1 MSVGVLRKALQI
13 AVAMWGCAAL
23 DCNAAAAAEEL
34 AMPFTCAIERGA
46 PKLYSGPETRF
57 KILGKR
63 DEQPFVSCGS
73 APAGRCETMMV
84 HRFAIDCDGIR
95 TPWASVAQAGR
106 GAGAALPANLPN
118 GFAPVSALAGRFVL
132 PSLTRADEVGGVIRV
147 AMQDLSPDSV
157 IDDGD
162 PAHERSNS
170 DWTTT
175 VSSDGAASAGGEAF
189 RVAAWVAMLILAM
202 LGASIIAAGRWRFAA
217 MSTFDLRGPPDTLR
231 GRALGV
237 ARDAYRAIDRRVRGI
252 SFSWFSDEGDPA
264 DHALFNASLITHAK
278 VAQAELALA
287 ALPAGLLLRDV
298 LEAEVAKTRQR
309 ASDADRR
316 IRSRAP
322 QQSAAIFRALGRDLD
337 RIVRIARDAAVPK
350 QVEADDEDAPHSPA
364 EAYRILGL
372 NADAPPVLAKKLV
385 DALRMNWHP
394 DHARNEADRVRREAR
409 MKQINA
415 AWDLIRERQ
424 AA

>member
-1 MSVGVLRKALQI
+1 MRKATQI
-13 AVAMWGCAAL
+13 AVAMWGCAGL

-46 PKLYSGPETRF
+46 PKLYPGAETRF

-63 DEQPFVSCGS
+63 DEQPFVACGS
-73 APAGRCETMMV
+73 ASAGRCETMMV

-95 TPWASVAQAGR
+95 TPWASIAQAGR
-106 GAGAALPANLPN
+106 GVGAALPANLPN
-118 GFAPVSALAGRFVL
+118 GFAPVSGLAGRFVL
-132 PSLTRADEVGGVIRV
+132 PSLTGADEVGGVIRV

-157 IDDGD
+157 IDGVD
-162 PAHERSNS
+162 PVHERPHS

-175 VSSDGAASAGGEAF
+175 VSSDSAVSAGGEAF
-189 RVAAWVAMLILAM
+189 RVAAWVALLILAM
-202 LGASIIAAGRWRFAA
+202 VGASIIVAGRWRFAA
-217 MSTFDLRGPPDTLR
+217 LSALDMRGSPDTMR
-231 GRALGV
+231 GRALDW
-237 ARDAYRAIDRRVRGI
+237 ARDAYGAIDRRLREIHV
-252 SFSWFSDEGDPA
+252 SWFADEGDPA
-264 DHALFNASLITHAK
+264 DHALFNASLMTHAK
-278 VAQAELALA
+278 LAQAELALS
-287 ALPAGLLLRDV
+287 ALPPGLLLRDV
-298 LEAEVAKTRQR
+298 LEAEVAKARQR
-309 ASDADRR
+309 AVDADRR

-322 QQSAAIFRALGRDLD
+322 QQSAAAFRALGRDLD
-337 RIVRIARDAAVPK
+337 RIVRIARDAAAPK
-350 QVEADDEDAPHSPA
+350 QNDADDSDAPHSPA

-372 NADAPPVLAKKLV
+372 NADAPPLAAKKLV

-394 DHARNEADRVRREAR
+394 DHARDEPDRLRREAR